1 MARRPHHQPVKHY
14 LAVGIVAMVFV
25 NAMRFSITSSS
36 STLRSFIPLLKGAH
50 AFAVPRRSTSTPCH
64 LFPRAQYN
72 TLSPAPNAIGDSL
85 LCSSN
90 RVKVSYNYNQHPS
103 RRHSNIHR
111 ASNSVE
117 VDDTT
122 TPESLTMEKIYR
134 EWTLEDDQLLYDNK
148 HLSTVR
154 LASLLGRGM
163 HGVDARLKKV
173 TNMGSAAYLR
183 LFGSGNVRSRDD
195 DDDDDDTE
203 PSNDKNSRLTP
214 VKEVLRRIQWDPTLP
229 SSSFTIVHYD
239 RVEDNLSETPFDAPN
254 NSITGKETQFVFA
267 LPEHRIEGVKYLDR
281 TVWDKERRLDCV
293 FGSMNGNGET
303 IDLVIESYAEWK
315 KETDEREK
323 RNRIWQIEILKEL
336 NSILEVRRVDEL
348 KDLSKNL
355 MLGEWDV
362 DGVQYYVKRVVS
374 LYHDAKRVN
383 TENSDD
389 DDDERE
395 EFTEIVD
402 YLHLISD
409 LVALLPNA
417 LLREEIL
424 KEVESVVRRS
434 MGEGSGSSA
443 SATTASQPGGA
454 LPELKEE
461 ELEEK
466 FVKGSGAGGQKVNKT
481 SNRVILIHVPTQV
494 RVECQDTR
502 SLTQNRKIARK
513 RLRLKVDAFING
525 ESSRTGQKASVAVA
539 KKAKNKSRNKRRR
552 QQKIKKSDQE

>member
-1 MARRPHHQPVKHY
+1 VKHY
-14 LAVGIVAMVFV
+14 LAIGIVAMAFI
-25 NAMRFSITSSS
+25 NGMRFSITSSS

-50 AFAVPRRSTSTPCH
+50 AFAVPRRSTSTPYH
-64 LFPRAQYN
+64 LFPRAHYN
-72 TLSPAPNAIGDSL
+72 TLSPASKAIGESL

-90 RVKVSYNYNQHPS
+90 RGRVSYKCNQHPS
-103 RRHSNIHR
+103 RRHGIIHH

-117 VDDTT
+117 IDDTT

-163 HGVDARLKKV
+163 HGVEARLTKV

-183 LFGSGNVRSRDD
+183 LFGAGNVRSRDD
-195 DDDDDDTE
+195 DDDDAE

-229 SSSFTIVHYD
+229 SSSFTIIHYD

-303 IDLVIESYAEWK
+303 IDQVIESYDEWK
-315 KETDEREK
+315 RETDEREK
-323 RNRIWQIEILKEL
+323 RNRLWQIEILNEL
-336 NSILEVRRVDEL
+336 NSILEERRVDEL

-355 MLGEWDV
+355 MHGEWDV
-362 DGVQYYVKRVVS
+362 DGVRDYVKRVVG

-383 TENSDD
+383 AENSD

-409 LVALLPNA
+409 LVALLPYA

-424 KEVESVVRRS
+424 NEVESVVRRCV
-434 MGEGSGSSA
+434 GEGSETSV
-443 SATTASQPGGA
+443 ATTASQPGGA

-525 ESSRTGQKASVAVA
+525 KSSRTSQKASVAVA

-552 QQKIKKSDQE
+552 QQKKKKSDQE